1 MRAAIAS
8 HDMRCDN
15 PRPRSGQG
23 IDRLPIAEIET
34 ASSQPKRAVVLVAK
48 SAFAAAPYWQM
59 QRLADLAAALPGV
72 DHARYGFTEQGTPSL
87 REALVALRHA
97 EFTDILLLPLMLPIE
112 PSFTAWLTRSLRRWQ
127 AEDAAPWPNVRIA
140 QGLAESPIL
149 PALMAEL
156 VAGAD
161 AAAPFPPLEK
171 LVPEGSLV
179 PAQKRRVLV
188 CQGGP
193 CNAAGADLIWGHL
206 RNQQDRHK
214 LRVTGDGTMTA
225 KSTCLGPCNL
235 APVMQVFPEGTYYGG
250 VTEAAIDRIVTEH
263 LLGGAVVDDFA
274 YQPTGRKQVLR
285 PAPASENTKG

>member
-1 MRAAIAS
+1 VRAAIDS

-23 IDRLPIAEIET
+23 IDRLPSTET
-34 ASSQPKRAVVLVAK
+34 KRTQPRAKRAVVLVAK
-48 SAFAAAPYWQM
+48 SAFAAAPYRQM

-72 DHARYGFTEQGTPSL
+72 DHASFGFTEQGTPSL
-87 REALVALRHA
+87 REALVALRQA

-127 AEDAAPWPNVRIA
+127 AEEGGAWPNVRIA
-140 QGLAESPIL
+140 QGLADSPLL

-156 VAGAD
+156 VVGAD
-161 AAAPFPPLEK
+161 VAAPVPPLEK
-171 LVPEGSLV
+171 LAPEGSLV

-206 RNQQDRHK
+206 RNQQDRQK

-285 PAPASENTKG
+285 ARPSSDG